1 MPKSRLRRRSSYTP
15 PAEHNAVRVGSPRW
29 LVPAMIVCF
38 VVGLLWIVVYY
49 ITQTDWP
56 IGSIDNWNM
65 AIGFGLIMAG
75 FALSTK
81 WK

>member
-15 PAEHNAVRVGSPRW
+15 PVERNAVRVGSPRW
-29 LVPAMIVCF
+29 LVPAMIACF

>member
-1 MPKSRLRRRSSYTP
+1 MPKSRLRRRSPYTP
-15 PAEHNAVRVGSPRW
+15 PGGRATTRVGSPSW
-29 LVPAMIVCF
+29 LVPAMTACF

-56 IGSIDNWNM
+56 IRSIGNWNI
-65 AIGFGLIMAG
+65 AVG
-75 FALSTK
+75 FALIMLGFTMSTR